1 MQVCQQTLSDEMLK
15 ALKQAW
21 HQFLNDRDWA
31 GLKSAID
38 PYSTIQTPLDNKESE
53 GWLWFTR
60 SAVSRI
66 INGFGDNEWMG
77 LASSAAECGNII
89 AMEWLASA
97 YLFKSKSNSF
107 DFSRDTLRKYVK
119 TVFDS
124 PLRPGASKLANN
136 VLWASNMGEFN
147 GVFDDETLSEAREIA
162 DSTGPQPGWLIGD
175 FEMRPLCVSKN
186 TLVQLRDYLIAAW
199 TFNIST
205 KAPIEKG
212 YSAVLQLTNQD
223 DHLVI
228 YVDNG
233 YLSIKKENELGSI
246 ILCHWQRRD
255 IAPIHLINK
264 IVDWIE
270 SRPSELWPMMHL
282 ALTPSI
288 EMNISESLDFN
299 LTDIGA
305 LASNS

>member
-97 YLFKSKSNSF
+97 HLYKKSRENSF
-107 DFSRDTLRKYVK
+107 DFSRDTLRKYVN

-136 VLWASNMGEFN
+136 VLWASVMPEFH
-147 GVFDDETLSEAREIA
+147 GVFDDSTLSQAREIVDTA
-162 DSTGPQPGWLIGD
+162 SPQHGWLIGD

-199 TFNIST
+199 TFNITT
-205 KAPIEKG
+205 KTPIEKG
-212 YSAVLQLTNQD
+212 HCSVLQLTNQD

-233 YLSIKKENELGSI
+233 CLSIKKENELGSI
-246 ILCHWQRRD
+246 ILCHWPRKD
-255 IAPIHLINK
+255 IAPIHLISK

-270 SRPSELWPMMHL
+270 SSPSELWPMMHL
-282 ALTPSI
+282 ALSPSI
-288 EMNISESLDFN
+288 DMNISGSLDFK
-299 LTDIGA
+299 LADIG
-305 LASNS
+305 S